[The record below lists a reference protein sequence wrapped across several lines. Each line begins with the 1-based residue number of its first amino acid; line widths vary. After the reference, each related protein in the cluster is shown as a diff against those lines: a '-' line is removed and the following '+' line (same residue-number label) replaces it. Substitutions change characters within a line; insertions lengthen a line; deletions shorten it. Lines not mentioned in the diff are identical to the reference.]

1 MDAIT
6 AILSR
11 TSWARLV
18 EPAPEGQ
25 ALDTIC
31 QAALRAPD
39 HCRLRPWRFLRVKGE
54 ARERLGELFVEAV
67 APEEPEK
74 ITKLKNAP
82 LRAPLLIVA
91 ISRFQEHPKVPAV
104 EQVSSTA
111 AAVQNMSLAAHAM
124 GYATIWRSGEV
135 AFNAKVKE
143 KLGLARE
150 DEIVGFLYVGTATVQ
165 EREIPELATA
175 DFFTDWTG

>member
-1 MDAIT
+1 MDAIK

-39 HCRLRPWRFLRVKGE
+39 HCRLRPWRFLRVSGD
-54 ARERLGELFVEAV
+54 ARERLGELFVDAI
-67 APEEPEK
+67 APEAPEK
-74 ITKLKNAP
+74 IAKLKNAP

-91 ISRFQEHPKVPAV
+91 ISRFQEHP
-104 EQVSSTA
+104 
-111 AAVQNMSLAAHAM
+111 
-124 GYATIWRSGEV
+124 
-135 AFNAKVKE
+135 
-143 KLGLARE
+143 
-150 DEIVGFLYVGTATVQ
+150 
-165 EREIPELATA
+165 
-175 DFFTDWTG
+175 